1 MMLQIRGLTKQFHV
15 AGKSIPIV
23 NIPQWNVEQGEKIA
37 ITGPS
42 GSGKS
47 TILHLISGIMTPDA
61 GEIIIGSR
69 AIHEMKEHARDQFRA
84 DCIGYILQDFYLIPS
99 LTARQNVE
107 IAMRGASGS
116 SSERKDKIEAWFE
129 KIALSDR
136 MNHLPSQLSRGQ
148 QQRVAMVRALIHEP
162 TLVLADEPTGSLD
175 AETAEEVTE
184 LMLELCKSVKNTLLV
199 VTHDMKMAERFPR
212 QVHIHDINFNQS
224 QSQRNRV
231 TPKECVV

>member
-1 MMLQIRGLTKQFHV
+1 M
-15 AGKSIPIV
+15 
-23 NIPQWNVEQGEKIA
+23 NIPQWYVGQGEKIA

-69 AIHEMKEHARDQFRA
+69 AIHEMKEYARDQFRA

-107 IAMRGASGS
+107 IGMRGAGGS
-116 SSERKDKIEAWFE
+116 SSERKDKIETWFE
-129 KIALSDR
+129 KIGLHDR

-148 QQRVAMVRALIHEP
+148 QQRVAMIRALIHEP

-175 AETAEEVTE
+175 TETAEEVTE
-184 LMLELCKSVKNTLLV
+184 LMLELCKSEKNTLLV
-199 VTHDMKMAERFPR
+199 VTHDLKMAERFPR
-212 QVHIHDINFNQS
+212 QVHIHDININQS
-224 QSQRNRV
+224 QSHRNQAA
-231 TPKECVV
+231 PKECVV